1 MLANLEQ
8 AQLFKDVDMQ
18 VLEEISAFCTHLVLE
33 PGDTLIAENDPRSR
47 DLFILCSGRVEIITS
62 SNGVTS
68 GESIISEQDKEL
80 FGEISW
86 ITGRKR
92 TASVRCVDEVEAI
105 RIDGE
110 QFMAY
115 LASHPETGFIVM
127 RAVVGLVADSLTHTN
142 QLLKQILWNSPI

>member
-1 MLANLEQ
+1 MLAKLDQ
-8 AQLFKDVDMQ
+8 TQLFKDVDTQ
-18 VLEEISAFCTHLVLE
+18 ALGEISAFCTPLSLE
-33 PGDTLIAENDPRSR
+33 PGDTFIAENDPRSR

-62 SNGVTS
+62 SNGITS
-68 GESIISEQDKEL
+68 GESIISEQDKEV

-110 QFMAY
+110 QLMDY
-115 LASHPETGFIVM
+115 LQAHPETGFAVL
-127 RAVVGLVADSLTHTN
+127 RVVVGLVADSLTQTD
-142 QLLKQILWNSPI
+142 QLLKQILWNTPI

>member
-8 AQLFKDVDMQ
+8 AQLFKDIDTQ
-18 VLEEISAFCTHLVLE
+18 ALEEISAFCTPLMLE
-33 PGDTLIAENDPRSR
+33 AGDTFIAEDDPRSR

-62 SNGVTS
+62 SNGITS

-92 TASVRCVDEVEAI
+92 TASVRCVGEVEAI

-110 QFMAY
+110 KFMAY
-115 LASHPETGFIVM
+115 LQSHPETGFLVM
-127 RAVVGLVADSLTHTN
+127 RAMVGLVAVSLSQTD